1 MSLQMHAHIDPHTDP
16 KLAVR
21 DANVSMISS
30 RLSRTPAYGRRLKH
44 RQFWRVALS
53 PRPRWQM
60 KGEKNRTVQ
69 LVKIRMRHVI
79 SAFLCGCCN
88 CGNCTIA
95 DINVVSLRQRKI
107 SAKINTPMSRSSW
120 HDHVHKKNFFFQGT
134 AADRER
140 ECWCGRAF
148 ICGKT
153 QCADSEKRANQAIV
167 RCKSNIS
174 RSLG

>member
-120 HDHVHKKNFFFQGT
+120 HDHVHKKKKFKGQLRIESVN
-134 AADRER
+134 AADAHSFAEKHSAPIQRNVQTR
-140 ECWCGRAF
+140 PLCGAHQTLA
-148 ICGKT
+148 G
-153 QCADSEKRANQAIV
+153 V
-167 RCKSNIS
+167 
-174 RSLG
+174 